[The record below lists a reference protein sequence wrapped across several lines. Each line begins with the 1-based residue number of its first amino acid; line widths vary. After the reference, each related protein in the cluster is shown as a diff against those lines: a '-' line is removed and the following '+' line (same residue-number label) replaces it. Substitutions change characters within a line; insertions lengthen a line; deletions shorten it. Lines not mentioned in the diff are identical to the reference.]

1 MKKFLSVL
9 VALVLCVSLCAPALA
24 ADTASSLTDML
35 SGSGIDLG
43 SLSEADLTDIIG
55 QLGLEGVD
63 VDAILGGDSDALA
76 DLEGALK
83 DIEGSVAGGDAAGS
97 VGDAVT
103 NAAGD
108 IDLSWLESIM
118 GSEMD
123 TSAITDMLGGLDT
136 GSLDSLLGTVS
147 DALGGAG
154 IDLES
159 FDLGSFD
166 IASILGGITGGSD
179 GSDGSS
185 SGSGAATDAMAGIMD
200 TLMGGLEALG
210 LDTTLIEGML
220 DNDIVNF
227 FANMYI
233 GFIGKV
239 DEEETTEEPTELTTK
254 PTTTKPAV
262 VTTTTPKTGDNSA
275 VLAACAVI
283 SVAAVAA
290 FVCLKKKKD

>member
-83 DIEGSVAGGDAAGS
+83 DIEGSVAGEDVAGS
-97 VGDAVT
+97 VGEAVT
-103 NAAGD
+103 NAAGE

-179 GSDGSS
+179 GSS

-200 TLMGGLEALG
+200 TLMSGLEALG
-210 LDTTLIEGML
+210 LDTTMIEGML